1 MPKLYFR
8 HGTMNSSKTANLL
21 MTAYNFTSQ
30 QKKVKLMKPILDT
43 RFGDKVIQSRAVKGM
58 TSDVIITPDMRD
70 FSNILP
76 VDCVLVDEAQFLSK
90 SNIDGL
96 RDLAMHTI
104 VICYGLRTDYK
115 TELFEGS
122 KRLFEVA
129 DTIEEIKT
137 SCGTCERKAVVNSK
151 FIVLPDNTKKIVKSG
166 SSNIDLG
173 CEEKYQALCWG
184 CYQHPLGLIM

>member
-21 MTAYNFTSQ
+21 MTAYNFNSQ
-30 QKKVKLMKPILDT
+30 QKKVILMKPLLDT
-43 RFGDKVIQSRAVKGM
+43 RFGDTMIQSRAVQGM
-58 TSDVIITPDMRD
+58 TSDVIIQRDMND
-70 FSNILP
+70 FSSLLP
-76 VDCVLVDEAQFLSK
+76 VDCVLVDEAQFLST

-137 SCGTCERKAVVNSK
+137 SCGTCQRKAVVNSK
-151 FIVLPDNTKKIVKSG
+151 FILLPDSKTKKIIKSG
-166 SSNIDLG
+166 SSSVDLG
-173 CEEKYQALCWG
+173 CEEKYQPLCWS
-184 CYQHPLGLIM
+184 CYQK